1 MLYIVVAVQRRT
13 GTLDLTVMSGLKLKS
28 PRLAALFFLVMIN
41 AVALPLT
48 QSFVG
53 EWLMFNG
60 LWQMEGGLWMTVAA
74 VSTIILVAVYM
85 LYAYQRVMLGPE
97 TRLKHGVALP
107 IADAD
112 SNDHL
117 FLVPLIAITLILGFY
132 PAPVLDLVQGSV
144 QTLLSTIR

>member
-1 MLYIVVAVQRRT
+1 
-13 GTLDLTVMSGLKLKS
+13 
-28 PRLAALFFLVMIN
+28 MIN

-74 VSTIILVAVYM
+74 VSTIIIGAVYM

-97 TRLKHGVALP
+97 NAKLP
-107 IADAD
+107 EAADAD
-112 SNDHL
+112 QADHL
-117 FLVPLIAITLILGFY
+117 FLIPLIAITLVLGFF
-132 PAPVLDLVQGSV
+132 PAPVLNLVQGSV
-144 QTLLSTIR
+144 QTLLSSLH